1 MLMDTN
7 NFLKLAR
14 DLKVISTDSVFIKS
28 SLNKLLEGKQLPIK
42 IEKIMNITINEIV
55 KYNTGVKND

>member
-1 MLMDTN
+1 MIDAKN
-7 NFLKLAR
+7 ILKLAR

-28 SLNKLLEGKQLPIK
+28 SLDKLLEGKQLPIK
-42 IEKIMNITINEIV
+42 IEKIMNVTVTEIV